1 MAYTKPGRSKMSA
14 FHNEQKV
21 NRRRW
26 GIAGFVA
33 ALVAAG
39 IVALAA
45 NGSAS
50 ANHDGIACNDDVP
63 AGWSCV
69 PMVNKVQAG
78 PGVPTPA
85 FGELLYKF
93 PDADTMWIHIRPLNP
108 TDQIVN

>member
-1 MAYTKPGRSKMSA
+1 MFTPRNNKTAKS
-14 FHNEQKV
+14 
-21 NRRRW
+21 RW
-26 GIAGFVA
+26 AITGIA
-33 ALVAAG
+33 ALLVGAG
-39 IVALAA
+39 ITLVSLAA
-45 NGSAS
+45 APAS